1 MSVQVNLTYESI
13 FDVLVREKSRDE
25 LQKLDD
31 SFFRDVASYINNKN
45 SILASEENKEKIMQQ
60 IQNTKRMLRELYER
74 REKKI
79 MNMALVASRTSPSF
93 IDTSNM
99 LAVERSLFE
108 GLLQQLDLFRNNVLQ
123 NILNSRLPILPVDVN
138 SEEKLQKKEEPDFR
152 SASDISEE
160 QPGVLKSVKFLKHVP
175 SFVGKEL
182 EIYGPFESEQVA
194 RLPIELADI
203 LISKG
208 NAVEVN

>member
-45 SILASEENKEKIMQQ
+45 LILASEENKEKIMQQ

-99 LAVERSLFE
+99 LSVERSLFE

-123 NILNSRLPILPVDVN
+123 NILNSKQPILP
-138 SEEKLQKKEEPDFR
+138 EPKLVVELKKEEPEDFK
-152 SASDISEE
+152 SALEISEE
-160 QPGVLKSVKFLKHVP
+160 QPGVLKSIKFLKNVP

-182 EIYGPFESEQVA
+182 EIYGPFEAEQVA
-194 RLPIELADI
+194 RLPVELADI
-203 LISKG
+203 LIGKG